1 MQVKSLFFE
10 ASPLRNSLILESPRQ
25 VNGLKSIWEWMQ
37 CLIRTFPHFLQG
49 IAKYRIT
56 WEQNARRQS
65 TNELCWEQSMEG
77 KTVEWASSANPVSLI
92 PPPRW
97 GIGPGEPCY
106 LWEWT
111 EIIHGSLS
119 AVKQWWIVILFG
131 VSDNHTSLW
140 SAEKGISCTVSQI
153 WAFYVTCVHHQAM
166 MIGANLAVSRSF
178 LCRRSDEWCGELMS
192 TVSSSGNS
200 RQRASPTEGSTSCK
214 TSWS

>member
-65 TNELCWEQSMEG
+65 TNELCWEQSVEG

-92 PPPRW
+92 PPPPVGNRARRA
-97 GIGPGEPCY
+97 
-106 LWEWT
+106 L
-111 EIIHGSLS
+111 L
-119 AVKQWWIVILFG
+119 LMRMDR
-131 VSDNHTSLW
+131 DNPRFSVCCETMMDRDPLW
-140 SAEKGISCTVSQI
+140 SKRQSHIPVKRWKGYLMHSQSDMGFTWLVSTTRL
-153 WAFYVTCVHHQAM
+153 WWLVLT
-166 MIGANLAVSRSF
+166 
-178 LCRRSDEWCGELMS
+178 
-192 TVSSSGNS
+192 
-200 RQRASPTEGSTSCK
+200 
-214 TSWS
+214 